1 MSADTPPLDDRRAVI
16 KAFFV
21 AERGY
26 WRPWV
31 DTMLEAAPGFVE
43 QYARY
48 AGHPARTGP
57 LSPRMVELVY
67 VALDASSSHLFEPG
81 LHTHLKKA
89 FEVGASVADVLDVL
103 QLVALQ
109 GAAHVGLATN
119 IVADVAAAH
128 GHRPPQPQT
137 GARTDAQTA
146 TLGARIQQLAPSHA
160 LALEG
165 LALWDP
171 AYVAVLLDFVEKGG
185 ASGGLSPL
193 ERTLVQLALHAC
205 FTAFNPAA
213 VRQLAQVALEQGAQ
227 TTELLQVVQLGA
239 HLSVHGTA
247 LGAQVLRQVLPAT

>member
-1 MSADTPPLDDRRAVI
+1 MSADTPPPDDRRSAI

-31 DTMLEAAPGFVE
+31 DTMLDAAPGFVE

-89 FEVGASVADVLDVL
+89 FEVGVSVADVLDVL

-109 GAAHVGLATN
+109 GASHVGLATN
-119 IVADVAAAH
+119 IVAEVAAAH
-128 GHRPPQPQT
+128 GHRPPQTQA
-137 GARTDAQTA
+137 GALTDA
-146 TLGARIQQLAPSHA
+146 LRARIQQLAPSHA

-171 AYVAVLLDFVEKGG
+171 AYVAVLLDFVENGG

-205 FTAFNPAA
+205 FTAFNPTA
-213 VRQLAQVALEQGAQ
+213 VRQLAQVALDQGAH
-227 TTELLQVVQLGA
+227 TAELLQVVQLGA

-247 LGAQVLRQVLPAT
+247 LGAQVLRQVLPPA